1 MVIGI
6 DASRAVTGRRTGTE
20 AYAYFLIRALIPPAG
35 EAGHTLRLYFN
46 QKPAV
51 DLFPK
56 ASHVEHKVLAF
67 PRLWTHLRLGRE
79 LRRHPPDVFF
89 TPAHVIPA
97 GYHQPAVATVHDL
110 GYLSFPEAHTRR
122 QVAYLRWSTRHNV
135 RHSRPV
141 ITDSAATRDDL
152 IRLWDVKP
160 ERIKVI
166 YPGIDPALRP
176 IRDTGQ
182 LMAVQ
187 NKFGIRPP
195 YLLHIGTIQPRKN
208 LARLIDAFA
217 ASGLTHQLVLAGGM
231 GWRSES
237 ILRRIDEQEPGVRE
251 RIILP
256 GYFDEDN
263 KGALISG
270 ADALVY
276 PSLYEGFGF
285 PLVEANV
292 CGTPVLGADTSS
304 LPEIAGG
311 SAGEAGQMAALLV
324 DPLDTEALRQ
334 GLLQVAG
341 DEALRKRLVAAGL
354 VNSRRFSWQQT
365 AREVLEALVGE

>member
-46 QKPAV
+46 QEPAG
-51 DLFPK
+51 DLLPK
-56 ASHVEHKVLAF
+56 ANHVEHKVLAF
-67 PRLWTHLRLGRE
+67 PRLWTHLRLAWE
-79 LRRHPPDVFF
+79 LRRHPPDVFY

-97 GYHQPAVATVHDL
+97 GYRKPAVATVHDL

-141 ITDSAATRDDL
+141 ITDSEATRDDL
-152 IRLWDVKP
+152 IRLWEVKP
-160 ERIKVI
+160 ERIRVI
-166 YPGIDPALRP
+166 YPGIDPAVGP
-176 IRDTGQ
+176 IMDTGQ
-182 LMAVQ
+182 LMTVQ
-187 NKFGIRPP
+187 KKFGIRPP

-217 ASGLTHQLVLAGGM
+217 ASELTHQLVLAGGL
-231 GWRSES
+231 GWRSDS
-237 ILRRIDEQEPGVRE
+237 ILRRIDEQEPIVRE

-256 GYFDEDN
+256 GYFDEDD
-263 KGALISG
+263 KSALISG
-270 ADALVY
+270 ADALVF

-292 CGTPVLGADTSS
+292 CSTPVLAANSSS
-304 LPEIAGG
+304 LPEIAGR
-311 SAGEAGQMAALLV
+311 SSNEAGQMAALLI

-334 GLLQVAG
+334 GLLQITG
-341 DEALRKRLVAAGL
+341 DEALREGLVAAGL
-354 VNSRRFSWQQT
+354 VNCRRFSWQQT
-365 AREVLEALVGE
+365 AREVLQALVGE